1 MAMGLMRVLG
11 RGQCGLLAALL
22 LLVAACTQTS
32 MMEPGLSPQQQ
43 ALRGGIGQHENVDY
57 VPRVRTGETML
68 EGAVLLGL
76 LGAGIGAL
84 AGGGRG
90 AAIGAGAGAVA
101 GAGGGA
107 LVAQNAQTQANREA
121 ALRASINRANADAQ
135 KFRGYAMAANQ
146 VAAEARQRIAQLNAR
161 YQAGQ
166 ITAAQFRSETAS
178 YQRDL
183 QAMRA
188 LIADGSRVQGG
199 MSTAAA
205 SSGQGFVG
213 PAQGVGASVADM
225 HRAEAELARSLA
237 AVPGGI

>member
-1 MAMGLMRVLG
+1 MMGLMRMLERG
-11 RGQCGLLAALL
+11 RFGPFAALL
-22 LLVAACTQTS
+22 LLVTACSQTS

-43 ALRGGIGQHENVDY
+43 ALRGGLGQHQNVDY
-57 VPRVRTGETML
+57 VPRVRTGETMA

-90 AAIGAGAGAVA
+90 AAIGAGAGALA

-107 LVAQNAQTQANREA
+107 MVAQNAQTQANREA

-146 VAAEARQRIAQLNAR
+146 VAAEARQRITQLNAR
-161 YQAGQ
+161 YRAGQ
-166 ITAAQFRSETAS
+166 ITADQFRSETAS

-183 QAMRA
+183 QAMRT

-199 MSTAAA
+199 MGAAA
-205 SSGQGFVG
+205 SSTSQGFIG
-213 PAQGVGASVADM
+213 PAQGVGASLADM
-225 HRAEAELARSLA
+225 NRAEADLARSLA
-237 AVPGGI
+237 TVPGGTI

>member
-1 MAMGLMRVLG
+1 MGLMRVLG
-11 RGQCGLLAALL
+11 QGKCGLLAALL
-22 LLVAACTQTS
+22 LLVTACTQTS

-43 ALRGGIGQHENVDY
+43 ALRGGIGQHQNVDY
-57 VPRVRTGETML
+57 VPRVRTGETMA
-68 EGAVLLGL
+68 EGALLLGL

-146 VAAEARQRIAQLNAR
+146 VAGEARQRIAQLNAR
-161 YQAGQ
+161 YRAGQ
-166 ITAAQFRSETAS
+166 ITEGQFRSETAS

-183 QAMRA
+183 QAMRT

-199 MSTAAA
+199 MGAAA
-205 SSGQGFVG
+205 SSTSPGFVG
-213 PAQGVGASVADM
+213 PAQGVGGSVADLN
-225 HRAEAELARSLA
+225 RAAADLARSLA
-237 AVPGGI
+237 TVPGGSI